1 MRFVAAIPLVLLAG
15 AAFAQEVPEETARDL
30 WCGIAF
36 GIVSADAPVDVTK
49 EQQGIIDAY
58 RDGGVELVSRAKV
71 AHLER
76 GYNEDSFNKRVE
88 TLSAEIAE
96 IFNSAAQVSASKTSA
111 PYTFEACSA
120 LIGM

>member
-1 MRFVAAIPLVLLAG
+1 MRFAVAIPLVLLAG
-15 AAFAQEVPEETARDL
+15 AALAQDVPEETAKDL

-36 GIVSADAPVDVTK
+36 GIISSDAPVDVTA

-58 RDGGVELVSRAKV
+58 RAGGDELVGRART

-76 GYNEDSFNKRVE
+76 GFTEESFAGRVASL
-88 TLSAEIAE
+88 TIDVT
-96 IFNSAAQVSASKTSA
+96 AQVNATDNSA

-120 LIGM
+120 LIGL

>member
-1 MRFVAAIPLVLLAG
+1 MRLAAALPFVLLAG
-15 AAFAQEVPEETARDL
+15 AAHAQDVPEEVAMDL

-36 GIVSADAPVDVTK
+36 GIVSSDAPVDVTA

-58 RDGGVELVSRAKV
+58 REGGVHLVDKARA

-76 GYNEDSFNKRVE
+76 GYTEESFAKRLESLTIDV
-88 TLSAEIAE
+88 T
-96 IFNSAAQVSASKTSA
+96 AQVNATDNSA

-120 LIGM
+120 LIGL